1 MPTCPGEWVKLVFET
16 GANPPAAFLLAS
28 AAHVTGLASTM
39 YHTRLTLHTTLKDN
53 TSLHLVLKNKIFRC
67 FSNGVTPDPCI
78 RSHVQIHTSSIQNS
92 FLLLSIISTHCSSY
106 YFGPCI
112 YIYGPN
118 ILHCLNLLCYFS
130 FFYSR
135 QPLIAQVIDQL
146 EVIHLGPKVGKSK
159 HG

>member
-67 FSNGVTPDPCI
+67 FSNGVMPDPCI

-92 FLLLSIISTHCSSY
+92 FYCCLLYQPTVLVITLVLVFTFMAQIYYTVSI
-106 YFGPCI
+106 YFV
-112 YIYGPN
+112 
-118 ILHCLNLLCYFS
+118 ILAS
-130 FFYSR
+130 FIPDSR
-135 QPLIAQVIDQL
+135 
-146 EVIHLGPKVGKSK
+146 
-159 HG
+159 

>member
-39 YHTRLTLHTTLKDN
+39 YHTRLTLHTTLKDS

-67 FSNGVTPDPCI
+67 FSNGVTPDPCV

-92 FLLLSIISTHCSSY
+92 FYCCLLYQPTVLVITLVLVFTFMAQIYYTVSI
-106 YFGPCI
+106 YFV
-112 YIYGPN
+112 
-118 ILHCLNLLCYFS
+118 ILAS
-130 FFYSR
+130 FIPDSR
-135 QPLIAQVIDQL
+135 
-146 EVIHLGPKVGKSK
+146 
-159 HG
+159 